1 MATETLGQGVYIYDT
16 KTINLIT
23 LEIRM
28 LFYSLNI
35 YNVLD
40 FNTLSNWITIF
51 DYKSFGKQI
60 ILMIKYFWWE
70 RGSTETVTW
79 LKWFYKQVR
88 VSRHVEAHLTKSKAK
103 SKNIL
108 NGFE

>member
-40 FNTLSNWITIF
+40 FNTLSN
-51 DYKSFGKQI
+51 
-60 ILMIKYFWWE
+60 
-70 RGSTETVTW
+70 
-79 LKWFYKQVR
+79 
-88 VSRHVEAHLTKSKAK
+88 
-103 SKNIL
+103 
-108 NGFE
+108 